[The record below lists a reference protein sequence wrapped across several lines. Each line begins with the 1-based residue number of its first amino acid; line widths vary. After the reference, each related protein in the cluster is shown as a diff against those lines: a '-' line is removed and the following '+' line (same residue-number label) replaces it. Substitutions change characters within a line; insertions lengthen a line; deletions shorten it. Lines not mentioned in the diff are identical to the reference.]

1 MKSLKMFNPNQT
13 LLKKLFFGFSLLLLH
28 IHSYSQ
34 EETVIDNKGNII
46 TVRNNVVTT
55 SATAPAVTL
64 TSPVENDVWF
74 DTTTNLTKIYDGT
87 NWLTINAGP
96 IRVFGKI
103 ASDGTVIKATTGVS
117 VTQLAGNGHYLVSFP
132 ATAVTDDDYI
142 IQLSQPGRNGAGND
156 DPGIS
161 YFNQGASSF
170 EVIVGDN
177 DNGGGDRAR
186 FNSEF
191 MFTILDL

>member
-1 MKSLKMFNPNQT
+1 MFKPNQII
-13 LLKKLFFGFSLLLLH
+13 LFKKLFFIFFVLFIH
-28 IHSYSQ
+28 IHTYAQ
-34 EETVIDNKGNII
+34 RETVTDNKGNII
-46 TVRNNVVTT
+46 SIRNNVVTT
-55 SATAPAVTL
+55 SATEPAVTL

-87 NWLTINAGP
+87 NWLAINAGP

-103 ASDGTVIKATTGVS
+103 ASNGTILKATTGVV
-117 VTQLAGNGHYLVSFP
+117 VTQLAGNGHYLIQFP
-132 ATAVTDDDYI
+132 AAAVTDADYI

-161 YFNQGASSF
+161 YFNPQLGSF
-170 EVIVGDN
+170 EVIIGDN
-177 DNGGGDRAR
+177 DNGGSDRAR